1 MTVTMNLDEFLN
13 TLNQLIESANGC
25 LQDPKSFLAV
35 NAEIGE
41 LIEAVLPALSEMF
54 GQDEPD
60 PEIAPD
66 LPTACPL
73 SGTSRRK
80 PMQDLPG
87 PAILKTICAT
97 PLLANGS
104 RSTGR

>member
-25 LQDPKSFLAV
+25 LQDPKSFLAA

-60 PEIAPD
+60 PEIRARLADSLSAVRD
-66 LPTACPL
+66 LEAKANARL
-73 SGTSRRK
+73 AWSRDFEDHMRNA
-80 PMQDLPG
+80 LVG
-87 PAILKTICAT
+87 E
-97 PLLANGS
+97 
-104 RSTGR
+104 R

>member
-54 GQDEPD
+54 EQDEPE
-60 PEIAPD
+60 PEIRARLAD
-66 LPTACPL
+66 SL
-73 SGTSRRK
+73 SAVSALEAKAKARLAWSRDFEDHMRNA
-80 PMQDLPG
+80 LVG
-87 PAILKTICAT
+87 E
-97 PLLANGS
+97 
-104 RSTGR
+104 R

>member
-25 LQDPKSFLAV
+25 LQGPKSFVAV

-60 PEIAPD
+60 PEIRARLAGSLSAVRD
-66 LPTACPL
+66 LEAKANARL
-73 SGTSRRK
+73 AWSRDFEDHMRNA
-80 PMQDLPG
+80 LVG
-87 PAILKTICAT
+87 E
-97 PLLANGS
+97 
-104 RSTGR
+104 R